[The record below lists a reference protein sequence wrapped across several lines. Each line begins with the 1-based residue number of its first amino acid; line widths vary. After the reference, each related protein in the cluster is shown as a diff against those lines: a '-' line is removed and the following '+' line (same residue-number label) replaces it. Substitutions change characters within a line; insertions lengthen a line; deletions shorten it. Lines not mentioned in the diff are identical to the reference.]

1 MSQEIPSKEPDEI
14 ALLSGAIVPAS
25 GMWRPDHD
33 DCGDVAEL
41 WLRKDAYF
49 PHCPCCGQAASFVL
63 VEEISHISEDP
74 DFQ

>member
-1 MSQEIPSKEPDEI
+1 MSQEIFSKEPDEI
-14 ALLSGAIVPAS
+14 ALLSGDIVPAS
-25 GMWRPDHD
+25 GIWRPNHD
-33 DCGDVAEL
+33 NCGNVAEL

-49 PHCPCCGQAASFVL
+49 PHCPCCGLAASFVL